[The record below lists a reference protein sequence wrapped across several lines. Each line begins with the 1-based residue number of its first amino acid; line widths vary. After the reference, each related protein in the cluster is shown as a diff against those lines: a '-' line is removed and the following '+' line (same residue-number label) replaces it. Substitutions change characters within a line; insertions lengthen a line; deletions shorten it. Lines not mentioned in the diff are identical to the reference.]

1 MQPAVAPPQA
11 PPTDVSFS
19 ALFEET
25 WRLVKKH
32 PVPLLVLPVLLGVI
46 TGAGNTRPRYS
57 AGTGAFPSNP
67 LVLLPFFALLGALA
81 LVALVLIVLAN
92 AWVSLVTTRAALDA
106 IQTGREPDLG
116 ASVRAVGSG
125 FWSALGTLLLSLLV
139 VIVAFICLV
148 VPGFIALA
156 GLWPIVSIIL
166 VEGQGGAAALRRAWD
181 LTKGHKWTVFGFG
194 LVVLLCGGV
203 ASAIL
208 GAFPLVGGA
217 LGGVASGAAS
227 GFLLV
232 AAAVFYTRRVAAT
245 SPPPAPPAASVS
257 APPAW

>member
-1 MQPAVAPPQA
+1 M
-11 PPTDVSFS
+11 
-19 ALFEET
+19 
-25 WRLVKKH
+25 
-32 PVPLLVLPVLLGVI
+32 PVGK
-46 TGAGNTRPRYS
+46 
-57 AGTGAFPSNP
+57 
-67 LVLLPFFALLGALA
+67 
-81 LVALVLIVLAN
+81 
-92 AWVSLVTTRAALDA
+92 
-106 IQTGREPDLG
+106 
-116 ASVRAVGSG
+116 
-125 FWSALGTLLLSLLV
+125 LLV
-139 VIVAFICLV
+139 VRELVAIDMPGGEEFV
-148 VPGFIALA
+148 V
-156 GLWPIVSIIL
+156 
-166 VEGQGGAAALRRAWD
+166 ALRRAWD